1 VIGGD
6 SDQLIECNVH
16 LLSVMLFKQMDKA
29 QGINPDLDKE
39 RRKANIDVE
48 RVSLVLYGNLL
59 QKKRAVGLL

>member
-1 VIGGD
+1 
-6 SDQLIECNVH
+6 
-16 LLSVMLFKQMDKA
+16 MDKA

-59 QKKRAVGLL
+59 QKKRAVGLLWIKTLPYFYWSNCAFITVV

>member
-1 VIGGD
+1 
-6 SDQLIECNVH
+6 
-16 LLSVMLFKQMDKA
+16 MDKA

-59 QKKRAVGLL
+59 QKKRAVGFIMN